1 MGASRLV
8 IASIVFSLLVAG
20 VWAEEAAIDDG
31 IAEPEASDSALK
43 QELELL
49 RSKIEDLGQS
59 GLDLVS
65 FPFRAVDPVLG
76 RALFLLC
83 IPKKGALD
91 AEELLGKAYAR
102 AAELEKQVVG
112 TRTAHYLA
120 VPLKIDCWRS
130 ISAVGGRFWPSAV
143 DFGRRQLIELEKGKK
158 KKKRKR
164 KKNEEKKK
172 EYLVPA
178 RRPRSLAIAARG
190 SVTCGSINSVYS
202 KTVTYGIERGILHE
216 SIWFVIPWCV
226 ARYGRCILLSM
237 SGTYRSDR
245 GPIRVVHRY
254 APMYLSNLLQ
264 ASDKSAQAQK
274 WLEPHLEIVKTVSY

>member
-112 TRTAHYLA
+112 TWTAHYLA

-190 SVTCGSINSVYS
+190 SV
-202 KTVTYGIERGILHE
+202 
-216 SIWFVIPWCV
+216 
-226 ARYGRCILLSM
+226 
-237 SGTYRSDR
+237 
-245 GPIRVVHRY
+245 
-254 APMYLSNLLQ
+254 
-264 ASDKSAQAQK
+264 
-274 WLEPHLEIVKTVSY
+274 